1 MPPALPSLFPFS
13 PVLCSIWV
21 PCRAAPG
28 FAHSTEPC
36 RASHGCSQLAAFMSE
51 LTNLPQGIKQKL
63 GSPCSPCTPQ
73 RGCWTLPRGF
83 LRAHGC
89 MEQPSVILNHGS
101 ENPLWLSPSALQR
114 DDKLASSVIAFF
126 LSFPP
131 LCTPQ
136 PCGCSPAT
144 PAHSA
149 SLARCPCSLQ
159 TGFLSPTVAQHPEQK
174 CTFPVGCI
182 WGPPPNWQQRQDL
195 HRRAE
200 KNMLAGATVTPNP
213 THWYLH
219 EFLLC
224 PSLETLR
231 CVWLL
236 RTFPGVSCSPLHS
249 HEPLASVMA
258 SCP

>member
-21 PCRAAPG
+21 PCRAAPR
-28 FAHSTEPC
+28 FAHSTEPR

-114 DDKLASSVIAFF
+114 DDKPASSVIAFF
-126 LSFPP
+126 SVF
-131 LCTPQ
+131 
-136 PCGCSPAT
+136 S
-144 PAHSA
+144 
-149 SLARCPCSLQ
+149 
-159 TGFLSPTVAQHPEQK
+159 
-174 CTFPVGCI
+174 
-182 WGPPPNWQQRQDL
+182 
-195 HRRAE
+195 
-200 KNMLAGATVTPNP
+200 
-213 THWYLH
+213 
-219 EFLLC
+219 
-224 PSLETLR
+224 
-231 CVWLL
+231 
-236 RTFPGVSCSPLHS
+236 SPLHPPALWVLSGHPSTLCFPGTLPMLTANRIPQPHCGTAPGTKVNFPCRLHLGPPTKLAAETGFAQKSRKKRACWS
-249 HEPLASVMA
+249 HSDPKSYTLVPA
-258 SCP
+258 

>member
-51 LTNLPQGIKQKL
+51 LTNLLQGIKQKL

-101 ENPLWLSPSALQR
+101 ENPLWLSPSAVQR
-114 DDKLASSVIAFF
+114 DDKPASSVIAFF
-126 LSFPP
+126 CLFLPSAPPSPVGALRPPQHTLLPWHAAHAHCKEDSSAPLWHSTQNKSALS
-131 LCTPQ
+131 L
-136 PCGCSPAT
+136 
-144 PAHSA
+144 SA
-149 SLARCPCSLQ
+149 ASGAPHQ
-159 TGFLSPTVAQHPEQK
+159 TGSRDRICTEEQK
-174 CTFPVGCI
+174 KTC
-182 WGPPPNWQQRQDL
+182 
-195 HRRAE
+195 
-200 KNMLAGATVTPNP
+200 
-213 THWYLH
+213 
-219 EFLLC
+219 LL
-224 PSLETLR
+224 
-231 CVWLL
+231 
-236 RTFPGVSCSPLHS
+236 
-249 HEPLASVMA
+249 EPQ
-258 SCP
+258 